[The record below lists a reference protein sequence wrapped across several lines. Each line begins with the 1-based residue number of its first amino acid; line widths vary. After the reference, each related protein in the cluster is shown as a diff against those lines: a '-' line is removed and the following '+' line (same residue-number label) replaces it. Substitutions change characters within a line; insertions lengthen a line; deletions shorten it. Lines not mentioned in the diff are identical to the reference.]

1 MNEVEQAIE
10 ASYWAAK
17 EDWRNAA
24 EKRMD
29 ELSKRRT
36 PFTSE
41 DIIRYLEFRGL
52 ETPNLSALGGMFKSR
67 SSRKLIKPVGW
78 QMATRKARHNAP
90 LRVWV
95 GTL

>member
-1 MNEVEQAIE
+1 MVDLDEIIE
-10 ASYWAAK
+10 AAYWAAK
-17 EDWRNAA
+17 NDWRNAA

-29 ELSKRRT
+29 QLSKKRV

-41 DIIRYLEFRGL
+41 DIIRYLEYRRL

-67 SSRKLIKPVGW
+67 YSRKQIVPIGW
-78 QMATRKARHNAP
+78 QMATRKTRHNAP

-95 GTL
+95 GNR